1 MAILTYPTIFGALLF
16 LVSAMPS
23 SDHQAGAGRGTGN
36 PGTDARVL
44 LDGSVNLDG
53 RWMRVSGNIAVRA
66 ARPLATWEAE
76 VATLGIRAGFAHD
89 ASGFRVD
96 FDPRGLLSTL
106 VGASVSS
113 VLPIQP

>member
-23 SDHQAGAGRGTGN
+23 SDHQAGAGTGN
-36 PGTDARVL
+36 PGTDAQVL

-53 RWMRVSGNIAVRA
+53 RWMRVSGNLAVRA

-89 ASGFRVD
+89 ASGFRMD

-106 VGASVSS
+106 LDASVSS